1 MNRIISVTIN
11 GIVFRIEE
19 DAYSK
24 LKNYLDEIK
33 THFAK
38 EESSLEIISDI
49 EAGIAEKFK
58 ESFSNRKDDVIL
70 IADVEKLILEMGRV
84 EDIVEEKKS
93 DKPEPEIKIRKRLYR
108 DPDDMFVAGVCSG
121 LAAYFGID
129 PTFVRIAFVILT
141 LINGIGILAYLIL
154 WLIVPMAKTSAQKL
168 EMKGETANLN
178 KIKEFVTER
187 ANDIKNEKPVRA
199 VGKFF
204 QVLAKVFLVCLGI
217 ILFIIIIFILVGFF
231 IPMGISIGR
240 FVI

>member
-1 MNRIISVTIN
+1 
-11 GIVFRIEE
+11 
-19 DAYSK
+19 
-24 LKNYLDEIK
+24 
-33 THFAK
+33 
-38 EESSLEIISDI
+38 
-49 EAGIAEKFK
+49 
-58 ESFSNRKDDVIL
+58 
-70 IADVEKLILEMGRV
+70 
-84 EDIVEEKKS
+84 
-93 DKPEPEIKIRKRLYR
+93 
-108 DPDDMFVAGVCSG
+108 MFVAGVCSG

>member
-93 DKPEPEIKIRKRLYR
+93 DKPEP
-108 DPDDMFVAGVCSG
+108 
-121 LAAYFGID
+121 
-129 PTFVRIAFVILT
+129 
-141 LINGIGILAYLIL
+141 
-154 WLIVPMAKTSAQKL
+154 
-168 EMKGETANLN
+168 
-178 KIKEFVTER
+178 
-187 ANDIKNEKPVRA
+187 
-199 VGKFF
+199 
-204 QVLAKVFLVCLGI
+204 
-217 ILFIIIIFILVGFF
+217 
-231 IPMGISIGR
+231 
-240 FVI
+240 